1 VIEMLTVRET
11 MTTHVVTVRP
21 ETPLKEVARVLI
33 DAGISGVPVVNE
45 AGVVLGVVSEA
56 DFVLKGQG
64 ATAIRHRR
72 LAWLLGE
79 SATSQEQLAKVAATT
94 AREAMTAPAVTIPP
108 TSTLQAAAARMAD
121 RRVNRLPV
129 VEDGRLIGIITR
141 ADLVRA
147 YLRSDTELLAT
158 IRDDVLLKAMW
169 LDPSGFEIDVQ
180 RGEASI
186 RGHVE
191 RRSMVPIL
199 EEAIAAVPGIVSV
212 TVDLTWALD
221 DRALEPASVDAVFP
235 HGIV

>member
-1 VIEMLTVRET
+1 
-11 MTTHVVTVRP
+11 
-21 ETPLKEVARVLI
+21 
-33 DAGISGVPVVNE
+33 
-45 AGVVLGVVSEA
+45 
-56 DFVLKGQG
+56 
-64 ATAIRHRR
+64 
-72 LAWLLGE
+72 
-79 SATSQEQLAKVAATT
+79 
-94 AREAMTAPAVTIPP
+94 
-108 TSTLQAAAARMAD
+108 
-121 RRVNRLPV
+121 V